1 MKSRKRKYSLCGMLL
16 ISILLMVSGCTGKT
30 SEKETDFQALS
41 SKDNLTVIG
50 CSQLG
55 SESVWRTANTN
66 SIKNIFTKENGY
78 FLIFNNARQKKQNQV
93 KALRSFISQQVD
105 YIVFSPITEN
115 GWETVLQE
123 AKEAQIPVI
132 LIDRKVN
139 VEDETLYT
147 SWIGSDFE
155 REGKRAGKVLLDILK
170 EQQRSAEDINIVV
183 LKGTEGASATIGR
196 TNGFDYVVKQH
207 KNWKVLEQ
215 QGADFTTAKGKEEM
229 AKIIRRHQKI
239 DVVIAQNDDM
249 MFGAVEAIKEAGK
262 TTGIDGDI
270 IVISFDATK
279 QALEMLQDGTINA
292 DVECNPVQ
300 GEYIERII
308 QKIKNGD
315 KVNKSYFMPEKVFT
329 KDNVEEYLE
338 KRTY

>member
-16 ISILLMVSGCTGKT
+16 IGILLMISGCTGKRL
-30 SEKETDFQALS
+30 EKETNFQAPS

-78 FLIFNNARQKKQNQV
+78 FLIFNNARQKKENQV

-123 AKEAQIPVI
+123 AKDAQIPVI

-170 EQQRSAEDINIVV
+170 EQQRSAEDINIIV

-196 TNGFDYVVKQH
+196 TNGFDSVVKQH

-229 AKIIRRHQKI
+229 AKIIRRHRKI

-279 QALEMLQDGTINA
+279 QALEMVQDGTINA

-315 KVNKSYFMPEKVFT
+315 KVNKSYFVPEKVFT

>member
-1 MKSRKRKYSLCGMLL
+1 MKSRKRKYSLCGILL
-16 ISILLMVSGCTGKT
+16 IGILLMVSGYTGKI
-30 SEKETDFQALS
+30 SEKETDFQALA

-66 SIKNIFTKENGY
+66 SIKNVFTKENGY
-78 FLIFNNARQKKQNQV
+78 FLIFNNARQKKENQV

-123 AKEAQIPVI
+123 AKDAQIPVL

-155 REGKRAGKVLLDILK
+155 REGKRAGKALQDILE
-170 EQQRSAEDINIVV
+170 EQQRSAEDINIIV

-196 TNGFDYVVKQH
+196 TNGFDSVVKQH
-207 KNWKVLEQ
+207 KNWKILEQ

-229 AKIIRRHQKI
+229 AKIIKRHRKI
-239 DVVIAQNDDM
+239 DVVVAQNDDM

-262 TTGIDGDI
+262 TTGTDGDI
-270 IVISFDATK
+270 IVISFDATR
-279 QALEMLQDGTINA
+279 QGLEMVQDGTINA
-292 DVECNPVQ
+292 DIECNPVQ

-308 QKIKNGD
+308 QKIENGD
-315 KVNKSYFMPEKVFT
+315 KVNKSYFVPEKVFT
-329 KDNVEEYLE
+329 KENVDEYLE

>member
-30 SEKETDFQALS
+30 SEKETNFQALS

-66 SIKNIFTKENGY
+66 SIKNIFTKENCY
-78 FLIFNNARQKKQNQV
+78 FLIFNNARQKKENQV
-93 KALRSFISQQVD
+93 KALRSFISQQLD

-123 AKEAQIPVI
+123 AKDAQIPVI

-139 VEDETLYT
+139 VDDETLYT

-155 REGKRAGKVLLDILK
+155 REGKRAGKVLQDILK
-170 EQQRSAEDINIVV
+170 EQQRSAEDINIIV

-196 TNGFDYVVKQH
+196 TNGFDSVVKQH

-229 AKIIRRHQKI
+229 AKIIRRHRKI

-270 IVISFDATK
+270 IVISFDATR
-279 QALEMLQDGTINA
+279 QALEMVQDGTINA

-315 KVNKSYFMPEKVFT
+315 KVNKSYFVPEKVFT

>member
-30 SEKETDFQALS
+30 SEKETNFQALS

-78 FLIFNNARQKKQNQV
+78 FLIFNNARQKKENQV

-123 AKEAQIPVI
+123 AKDAQIPVI

-139 VEDETLYT
+139 VDDETLYT

-155 REGKRAGKVLLDILK
+155 REGKRAGKVLQDILK
-170 EQQRSAEDINIVV
+170 EQQRSAEDINIIV

-196 TNGFDYVVKQH
+196 TNGFDSVVKQH

-229 AKIIRRHQKI
+229 AKIIRRHRKI

-270 IVISFDATK
+270 IVISFDATR
-279 QALEMLQDGTINA
+279 QALEMVQDGTINA

-315 KVNKSYFMPEKVFT
+315 KVNKSYFVPEKVFT

>member
-30 SEKETDFQALS
+30 SEKETNFQALS

-78 FLIFNNARQKKQNQV
+78 FLIFNNARQKKENQV
-93 KALRSFISQQVD
+93 KALRSFISQQLD

-123 AKEAQIPVI
+123 AKDAQIPVI

-139 VEDETLYT
+139 VDDETLYT

-155 REGKRAGKVLLDILK
+155 REGKRAGKVLQDILK
-170 EQQRSAEDINIVV
+170 EQQRSAEDINIIV

-196 TNGFDYVVKQH
+196 TNGFDSVVKQH

-229 AKIIRRHQKI
+229 AKIIRRHRKI

-270 IVISFDATK
+270 IVISFDATR
-279 QALEMLQDGTINA
+279 QALEMVQDGTINA

-315 KVNKSYFMPEKVFT
+315 KVNKSYFVPEKVFT

>member
-30 SEKETDFQALS
+30 SEKETNFQALS

-78 FLIFNNARQKKQNQV
+78 FLIFNNARQKKENQV

-139 VEDETLYT
+139 VDDETLYT

-155 REGKRAGKVLLDILK
+155 REGKRAGKVLQDILK
-170 EQQRSAEDINIVV
+170 EQQRSAEDINIIV

-196 TNGFDYVVKQH
+196 TNGFDSVVKQH

-229 AKIIRRHQKI
+229 AKIIRRHRKI

-270 IVISFDATK
+270 IVISFDATR
-279 QALEMLQDGTINA
+279 QALEMVQDGTINA

-315 KVNKSYFMPEKVFT
+315 KVNKSYFVPEKVFT